1 MEAFLVEN
9 LTAWIAS
16 LDGSK
21 KLNFRGFGLNALFT
35 LSRTPLHLPFL
46 HAAARFWNPVTHV
59 FSFGG
64 QEVCPTF
71 EDFQVLME
79 SEGYE
84 EILPQFRFGYAQA
97 LGRMCG
103 LTAHDARSP
112 ICNGELDILGL
123 IYRFSDAGD
132 RSNHCWQ
139 GKSCIAM
146 TLAET
151 LMGLDAIYRRET
163 TRFAGSSLLLQV
175 WLMDKLQ
182 VVDSCPA
189 YSARG
194 YFFRQRLVDASDE
207 RWWFDWMCNL
217 SADRI
222 AWRCPWLNLP
232 AMSYSMSRLI
242 GIQLIGLTHCVFY
255 FPFRFLRQ
263 FGHDQIC
270 PPEGIE
276 YPAAFP
282 VRGAQLARYATA
294 WRTRELM
301 SPAPTFS
308 CTLSDECLDWLN
320 EEAQIGPS
328 LASEASTSSGRGRRD
343 T

>member
-9 LTAWIAS
+9 LLAWIVT
-16 LDGSK
+16 LDGSE

-35 LSRTPLHLPFL
+35 LSRTLLHLPFL

-79 SEGYE
+79 SERYE
-84 EILPQFRFGYAQA
+84 ETLPQFCFGHAQA

-103 LTAHDARSP
+103 LTTHDTRSL

-132 RSNHCWQ
+132 HGDHHWKGFRQHTLCLCMLSHFLLESGFGGSSIRLIEVAQ
-139 GKSCIAM
+139 GLKDGKSCIAM
-146 TLAET
+146 TLAKM
-151 LMGLDAIYRRET
+151 LMGLDAFHRRET
-163 TRFAGSSLLLQV
+163 TRFAGSPLLLQV
-175 WLMDKLQ
+175 SLIDKLQ
-182 VVDSCPA
+182 VVDSCLA

-194 YFFRQRLVDASDE
+194 YFFRQRLVDALDE
-207 RWWFDWMCNL
+207 GWGFEWMCNL

-232 AMSYSMSRLI
+232 AMR
-242 GIQLIGLTHCVFY
+242 
-255 FPFRFLRQ
+255 
-263 FGHDQIC
+263 
-270 PPEGIE
+270 
-276 YPAAFP
+276 
-282 VRGAQLARYATA
+282 
-294 WRTRELM
+294 
-301 SPAPTFS
+301 
-308 CTLSDECLDWLN
+308 
-320 EEAQIGPS
+320 
-328 LASEASTSSGRGRRD
+328 
-343 T
+343 